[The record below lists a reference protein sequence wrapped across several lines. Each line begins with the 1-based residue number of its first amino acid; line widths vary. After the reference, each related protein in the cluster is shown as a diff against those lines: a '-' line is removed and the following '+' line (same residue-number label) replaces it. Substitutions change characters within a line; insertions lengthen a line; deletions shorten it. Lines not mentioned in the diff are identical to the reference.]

1 MNVKI
6 RSIRIVPIALLIL
19 LSLTNL
25 YLGLITYPKV
35 GFVNY
40 LIFSLVYL
48 VLGLILMSRIPFA
61 ELIGFIS
68 AIAILF
74 IYPVIINFN
83 KLHPWS
89 SGAMSSFNA
98 IIIISCGI
106 LLLLKIK
113 D

>member
-1 MNVKI
+1 MSVKL
-6 RSIRIVPIALLIL
+6 RIVPVALLSL

-25 YLGLITYPKV
+25 YLGFISCPKA

-48 VLGLILMSRIPFA
+48 IMGLLFIYKIPFA

-68 AIAILF
+68 TIVILF

-83 KLHPWS
+83 NLHPSS
-89 SGAMSSFNA
+89 SGAMGSLNA
-98 IIIISCGI
+98 ILIISCGI